1 MPGTKKVSK
10 RAQEKSYS
18 PVSTFK
24 PNEKLPDD
32 ASAMDKAKA
41 QAKKDE
47 VEKRSAL
54 LKAMKENNES
64 E

>member
-1 MPGTKKVSK
+1 MPGTNKVSK

-41 QAKKDE
+41 EAKKKD
-47 VEKRSAL
+47 VEERSAL
-54 LKAMKENNES
+54 LKAMKEKKES